1 MRSVKE
7 MDARQ
12 ALTADEPL
20 TVYSVGH
27 SNQSQERFIAL
38 LQRHGIQSLV
48 DVRSAPYSRYVP
60 HFNRPDLEEAV
71 ERSGIRYFYL
81 GEELGGRPPTDD
93 FYDAEDHV
101 LYSRVARAPFFLDG
115 LERLKDEA
123 ALYRAA
129 IMCSEE
135 DPTNCHRHLL
145 IARVLDG
152 QGVRVLHI
160 RGDGREQT
168 EDDLRPKRP
177 VAEQMS
183 LFGEAP
189 EPVDEE
195 AQWKSIRSVSRKNQ
209 PKSSSSPSDG
219 WESSDF

>member
-1 MRSVKE
+1 
-7 MDARQ
+7 MDASQ
-12 ALTADEPL
+12 APTPTPEERL

-27 SNQSQERFIAL
+27 SNQSQEQFIAL
-38 LQRHGIQSLV
+38 LKRHGIQSLV

-60 HFNRPDLEEAV
+60 HFNRLELEEAV
-71 ERSGIRYFYL
+71 ERQGIRYVYL
-81 GEELGGRPPTDD
+81 GEELGGRPPTDEY
-93 FYDAEDHV
+93 YDAEDHV
-101 LYSRVARAPFFLDG
+101 LYSRVAVAPFFLGG

-123 ALYRAA
+123 AEYRAA

-177 VAEQMS
+177 AVEQMS

-189 EPVDEE
+189 ELADEE
-195 AQWKSIRSVSRKNQ
+195 AQWKSIRSVSRRNQ
-209 PKSSSSPSDG
+209 PKSSSRPSDE
-219 WESSDF
+219 WESGDF

>member
-1 MRSVKE
+1 
-7 MDARQ
+7 MDANQ
-12 ALTADEPL
+12 APAPEEPL
-20 TVYSVGH
+20 TVYSIGH
-27 SNQSQERFIAL
+27 SNQSQDQFIAL
-38 LQRHGIQSLV
+38 LQRHRIQSLV

-60 HFNRPDLEEAV
+60 HFNRPELEDAV
-71 ERSGIRYFYL
+71 ERRGVRYLYL

-93 FYDAEDHV
+93 FYDAEEHV
-101 LYSRVARAPFFLDG
+101 LYSRVAVAPFFLRG
-115 LERLKDEA
+115 LERLTDEA

-145 IARVLDG
+145 IARVLDK

-160 RGDGREQT
+160 RGDDREQT
-168 EDDLRPKRP
+168 EVDLRPQP
-177 VAEQMS
+177 SLWGGALSHAE
-183 LFGEAP
+183 
-189 EPVDEE
+189 EE

-209 PKSSSSPSDG
+209 PKNSSKSSEE